1 MKKLIGIFC
10 ILIMLFYSGQVYAEE
25 NNVSNDEILAS
36 QQHELGIS
44 DFINTSKKYT
54 EGNLDGIDV
63 SDVFKSAI
71 TGKVGNINIFNN
83 ILNIFG
89 KEFKSTISSLGIIFI
104 IIVIHSILSSI
115 NDSLENKN
123 SVSQITYFVEFI
135 LIATIILTSFSS
147 CISLVKDTVEN
158 LVGFTNSL
166 FPILITLMLTTGAI
180 TSAGVLQPI
189 LLLLI
194 NFIGN
199 TISNF
204 ILPVVLISTSL
215 SIISGISDEIKISKI
230 SKFLNSSTVWILGII
245 MTLFVTVL
253 TLEGSLT
260 ETVDGVTAKTTK
272 AAVSTVIP
280 VVGKILGDATD
291 AVIGCAG
298 ILKNAVGFVGIIVIL
313 GICLIPIIKL
323 TILTITY
330 YIASAI
336 CEPIADTKIVNL
348 LGTMAETFKVMLA
361 IVFCVTVALIV
372 GLTIVIKISNATLL
386 YR

>member
-1 MKKLIGIFC
+1 M
-10 ILIMLFYSGQVYAEE
+10 A
-25 NNVSNDEILAS
+25 
-36 QQHELGIS
+36 
-44 DFINTSKKYT
+44 
-54 EGNLDGIDV
+54 
-63 SDVFKSAI
+63 
-71 TGKVGNINIFNN
+71 
-83 ILNIFG
+83 
-89 KEFKSTISSLGIIFI
+89 
-104 IIVIHSILSSI
+104 
-115 NDSLENKN
+115 
-123 SVSQITYFVEFI
+123 
-135 LIATIILTSFSS
+135 ATIILTSFSS
-147 CISLVKDTVEN
+147 SISLVKNTVQN

-166 FPILITLMLTTGAI
+166 LPILITLMLTTGAI

-215 SIISGISDEIKISKI
+215 SIISGISDDIKISKI
-230 SKFLNSSTVWILGII
+230 SKFLNSSVVWVLGII
-245 MTLFVTVL
+245 MTIFVTVL
-253 TLEGSLT
+253 SLEGSLT

-313 GICLIPIIKL
+313 GICLMPIIKL

-330 YIASAI
+330 YLASAI
-336 CEPIADTKIVNL
+336 CQPIADTKIVNL
-348 LGTMAETFKVMLA
+348 LGTMGDTFKVMLA
-361 IVFCVTVALIV
+361 IVLCVTVALIV

>member
-1 MKKLIGIFC
+1 M
-10 ILIMLFYSGQVYAEE
+10 
-25 NNVSNDEILAS
+25 
-36 QQHELGIS
+36 
-44 DFINTSKKYT
+44 
-54 EGNLDGIDV
+54 
-63 SDVFKSAI
+63 
-71 TGKVGNINIFNN
+71 
-83 ILNIFG
+83 
-89 KEFKSTISSLGIIFI
+89 
-104 IIVIHSILSSI
+104 SSI

-135 LIATIILTSFSS
+135 LVATILLTSFSS
-147 CISLVKDTVEN
+147 CISLVKDTVQS

-166 FPILITLMLTTGAI
+166 LPILITLMLTTGAI

-204 ILPVVLISTSL
+204 ILPLVLISTSL
-215 SIISGISDEIKISKI
+215 SILSGISDEIKISKI
-230 SKFLNSSTVWILGII
+230 PKFLNSAIVWVLGTI

-260 ETVDGVTAKTTK
+260 QTVDGVTAKTTK
-272 AAVSTVIP
+272 VPDVTNKTLTEAAVSTVIP

-313 GICLIPIIKL
+313 GICLMPIIKL

-330 YIASAI
+330 YLASAI
-336 CEPIADTKIVNL
+336 CEPIADSKIVNL
-348 LGTMAETFKVMLA
+348 LRDNGRN
-361 IVFCVTVALIV
+361 I
-372 GLTIVIKISNATLL
+372 
-386 YR
+386 

>member
-1 MKKLIGIFC
+1 M
-10 ILIMLFYSGQVYAEE
+10 
-25 NNVSNDEILAS
+25 
-36 QQHELGIS
+36 
-44 DFINTSKKYT
+44 
-54 EGNLDGIDV
+54 
-63 SDVFKSAI
+63 
-71 TGKVGNINIFNN
+71 
-83 ILNIFG
+83 
-89 KEFKSTISSLGIIFI
+89 FI
-104 IIVIHSILSSI
+104 IIIIHSILSAI

-123 SVSQITYFVEFI
+123 SVSQITYFVEFVLVTTI
-135 LIATIILTSFSS
+135 LLTSFSG
-147 CISLVKDTVEN
+147 CISMVKDTVQK
-158 LVGFTNSL
+158 LVGFTNCL
-166 FPILITLMLTTGAI
+166 LPILITLMLTTGAI

-194 NFIGN
+194 NFVGN

-215 SIISGISDEIKISKI
+215 SIISGISDEVKISKI
-230 SKFLNSSTVWILGII
+230 SKLLNSASVWILGII
-245 MTLFVTVL
+245 MTLFITVL

-313 GICLIPIIKL
+313 GICLLPIIKL

-330 YIASAI
+330 YLASAI
-336 CEPIADTKIVNL
+336 CQPIADTKIVNL
-348 LGTMAETFKVMLA
+348 LGNMADTFKVMLA

>member
-1 MKKLIGIFC
+1 
-10 ILIMLFYSGQVYAEE
+10 
-25 NNVSNDEILAS
+25 
-36 QQHELGIS
+36 
-44 DFINTSKKYT
+44 
-54 EGNLDGIDV
+54 
-63 SDVFKSAI
+63 
-71 TGKVGNINIFNN
+71 
-83 ILNIFG
+83 
-89 KEFKSTISSLGIIFI
+89 
-104 IIVIHSILSSI
+104 
-115 NDSLENKN
+115 
-123 SVSQITYFVEFI
+123 
-135 LIATIILTSFSS
+135 
-147 CISLVKDTVEN
+147 
-158 LVGFTNSL
+158 
-166 FPILITLMLTTGAI
+166 MLTTGSI

-189 LLLLI
+189 LLLLV

-199 TISNF
+199 IISNF
-204 ILPVVLISTSL
+204 VLPVVLISTSL
-215 SIISGISDEIKISKI
+215 SIISGISNEIKISKI
-230 SKFLNSSTVWILGII
+230 PKFLNSATVWTLGII

-330 YIASAI
+330 YLASAI
-336 CEPIADTKIVNL
+336 CEPIADSKIVNL
-348 LGTMAETFKVMLA
+348 LGTMADTFKVMLA
-361 IVFCVTVALIV
+361 IVFCVSVVLIV